1 MCVLYYCIIENIGG
15 TLFGQLGSLI
25 ILWWLYWSI
34 TIIVSALIIYSWIQ
48 IRWFACE
55 ISYNSRLIV
64 ISAFPANLFTPYL
77 NSAHSLLPFTLPLP
91 SFNFFLSFFSL
102 LHHNYFDPPYF
113 LPPTLPS
120 PHPSLTPCTSALLF
134 WIFTYFLPF
143 FTSLFLSPTYH
154 DNIDCFCRFQSRT
167 FSVCAGFLKHRVAS
181 FGYVITEN
189 DLPGRCRNN
198 TTD

>member
-113 LPPTLPS
+113 LPPALPS

-134 WIFTYFLPF
+134 WIFTCFLPF
-143 FTSLFLSPTYH
+143 SNSLSYLLPIMIILIVS
-154 DNIDCFCRFQSRT
+154 
-167 FSVCAGFLKHRVAS
+167 AGFS
-181 FGYVITEN
+181 
-189 DLPGRCRNN
+189 PGRSQYVLDFSN
-198 TTD
+198 TGLPVLDML